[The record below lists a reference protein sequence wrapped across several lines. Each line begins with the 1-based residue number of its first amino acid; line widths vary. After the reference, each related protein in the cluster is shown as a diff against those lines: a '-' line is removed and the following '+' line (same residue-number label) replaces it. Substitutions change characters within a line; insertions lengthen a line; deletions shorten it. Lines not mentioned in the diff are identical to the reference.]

1 MPEPVLSPEDAERIV
16 DHMNEEHPE
25 ALTDYADA
33 FADVSDVQDARM
45 TGIDADGFD
54 LVVEAGGET
63 RPVRIEFD
71 TPLRSVDDA
80 RSTLVHMAMAARE
93 DAER

>member
-1 MPEPVLSPEDAERIV
+1 MPDPILSPEDSERIV
-16 DHMNEEHPE
+16 DHMNADHPE
-25 ALTDYADA
+25 ALVDYAKA
-33 FADVSDVQDARM
+33 YADVPDVQGARM

-54 LVVEAGGET
+54 LVVETNGET

-71 TPLRSVDDA
+71 TPLRTVDDA